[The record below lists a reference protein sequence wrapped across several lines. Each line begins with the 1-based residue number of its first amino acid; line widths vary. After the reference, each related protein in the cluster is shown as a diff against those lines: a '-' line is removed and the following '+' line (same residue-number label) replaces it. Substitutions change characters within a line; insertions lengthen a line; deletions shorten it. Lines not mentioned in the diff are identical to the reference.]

1 MLRRLAMLLLVSC
14 GQAAT
19 PSQRQLAKRQLA
31 KRQLI
36 VKQLAMTWGGTQGAM
51 SGDDLATGQGVMRR
65 DDPVLCRA
73 DPISCSAT
81 PVELDCRRSTASA
94 GGAPSA
100 CLQDVYSAIMH
111 YVAGPS
117 LPSGAQPTLRD
128 RDMAPLSKLLADGHS
143 PDVRMVI
150 NGQMFVTPLML
161 ASVLGEFELMLVLL
175 EHGADVSLTDASGA
189 SALIYACGMY
199 FRAEV
204 AARSVKASSVAS
216 PAAMAHMV
224 TMATERV
231 LILVDFGAE
240 LGEEPRAGVEAS
252 WSLYRRLAAATKDE
266 LDGPNRH
273 LMKPGA
279 VTAARYGH
287 TAVLRRLLERGM
299 SPDARDDEGS
309 TLLMIASF
317 DSQVKIVQVWAN
329 PHPNPHPN
337 PQL

>member
-1 MLRRLAMLLLVSC
+1 MAAPTRRARRRPHSGDAGEHATALGHASDGAKSSPTRRATCSRPGAAHVAHQHGCSRVAPRGCSRPRGWLASMLRRLAMLLLVSC

-128 RDMAPLSKLLADGHS
+128 RDMAPLSKLLADGLFI
-143 PDVRMVI
+143 V
-150 NGQMFVTPLML
+150 
-161 ASVLGEFELMLVLL
+161 GE
-175 EHGADVSLTDASGA
+175 
-189 SALIYACGMY
+189 
-199 FRAEV
+199 
-204 AARSVKASSVAS
+204 
-216 PAAMAHMV
+216 
-224 TMATERV
+224 
-231 LILVDFGAE
+231 
-240 LGEEPRAGVEAS
+240 
-252 WSLYRRLAAATKDE
+252 
-266 LDGPNRH
+266 
-273 LMKPGA
+273 
-279 VTAARYGH
+279 
-287 TAVLRRLLERGM
+287 
-299 SPDARDDEGS
+299 
-309 TLLMIASF
+309 
-317 DSQVKIVQVWAN
+317 
-329 PHPNPHPN
+329 
-337 PQL
+337 